1 MAQEDLKKHILAMSH
16 AQDFTQ
22 ACLEWHLVN
31 IYLTEEWDN
40 CPCGQDIK
48 EHCEI
53 ANRVTG
59 AQTFVGNVCINRF
72 IPLNTATLFAGLK
85 RIRANRVANVNED
98 LIAHAEARG
107 FLFPKESVFLRQTA
121 RKRSLSEKQLA
132 WKEKINRRILE
143 GIVVRHLPPRKP
155 KDD

>member
-1 MAQEDLKKHILAMSH
+1 MAQEDLKKHILALSQ

-22 ACLEWHLVN
+22 ACKEWRLIG
-31 IYLTEEWDN
+31 IYLTEEWDY
-40 CPCGQDIK
+40 CPCGQEIK

-53 ANRVTG
+53 ANRTTG
-59 AQTFVGNVCINRF
+59 AETFVGNVCINRF

-85 RIRANRVANVNED
+85 RIQANRTANVNED

-107 FLFPKESVFLRQTA
+107 LLFPNEGAFLRQTA
-121 RKRSLSEKQLA
+121 RKRILSTKQLA

-155 KDD
+155 